1 MQIPILQTYELDFYD
16 AVRLYLKESS
26 GIFEYLLS
34 TQKLHNE
41 NGRIFIK
48 GKFIKIETPEEGI
61 LSNRPKA
68 EKYYFIE
75 NNDISKLKNPN
86 ILELDPD
93 SDIPEYILEINQSDI
108 ISIELLLDY
117 SVR

>member
-16 AVRLYLKESS
+16 SVRLYLKEGS

-34 TQKLHNE
+34 KQKLHNE
-41 NGRIFIK
+41 NGRIFIR
-48 GKFIKIETPEEGI
+48 GKFIKIATTEEGKS
-61 LSNRPKA
+61 SNRPKA

-86 ILELDPD
+86 ILELDTD
-93 SDIPEYILEINQSDI
+93 SDLPEYILEINQSDI
-108 ISIELLLDY
+108 ITIELLLDY